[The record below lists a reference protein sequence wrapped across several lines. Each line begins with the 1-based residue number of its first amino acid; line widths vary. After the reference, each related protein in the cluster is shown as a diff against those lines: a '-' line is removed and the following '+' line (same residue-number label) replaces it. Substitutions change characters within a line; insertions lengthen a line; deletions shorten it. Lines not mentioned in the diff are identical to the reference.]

1 MVNQFNIKII
11 IKFYQTIYILS
22 IDYWALMFTSDWASP
37 GVRLRLKKLA
47 RFGPVGKWAKF
58 KFLETIMSHDIISWE
73 NHHIRWVGCDNN
85 LEGSYTLISL
95 KIQKVKYTIIFFTL
109 KSIIFLLCLF

>member
-1 MVNQFNIKII
+1 MHII

-22 IDYWALMFTSDWASP
+22 INSWALHIVLDWASP
-37 GVRLRLKKLA
+37 GVRLRLQKLV
-47 RFGPVGKWAKF
+47 RFRLVGKWAKF

-95 KIQKVKYTIIFFTL
+95 
-109 KSIIFLLCLF
+109 